1 MMQYGATYSCCLR
14 RVSGSFLGAGSFLQ
28 RGSGGIAWRSATI
41 AGGVSDSMAAGGTA
55 LRTSL
60 RGRASSIRI
69 ANRKKVE
76 MFVGKRYHLPT
87 RLRTAAPDIALEW
100 DYEKNPMHLY
110 PEIVSIG
117 FMQPVFWKCRT
128 CDHSY
133 KMSVEKRVVRG
144 GGCPRCAEREMNRS
158 MVHNTALLEQSLAG
172 EAGAER
178 QPTLLPGEENRA
190 LRPKRTT
197 VLNIRTKY

>member
-1 MMQYGATYSCCLR
+1 MLQYGVTYSCCLR
-14 RVSGSFLGAGSFLQ
+14 RVPSGLVGISCALQTNGGSAFTP
-28 RGSGGIAWRSATI
+28 SNSAPV
-41 AGGVSDSMAAGGTA
+41 AGGVVSTGAA
-55 LRTSL
+55 LHTSA
-60 RGRASSIRI
+60 RGRATTIRI

-100 DYEKNPMHLY
+100 DYAKNPMHLY

-117 FMQPVFWKCRT
+117 YMQPVWWKCKD
-128 CDHSY
+128 CEHSY

-144 GGCPRCAEREMNRS
+144 GGCPVCEERELSRS
-158 MVHNTALLEQSLAG
+158 MAQNTALLERSLAEG
-172 EAGAER
+172 ANAER
-178 QPTLLPGEENRA
+178 KPLLLPGEENRA

-197 VLNIRTKY
+197 MLSIRTKY

>member
-1 MMQYGATYSCCLR
+1 MLHYGSAYSRCLR
-14 RVSGSFLGAGSFLQ
+14 QVCGGLSG
-28 RGSGGIAWRSATI
+28 
-41 AGGVSDSMAAGGTA
+41 GGVSLQHRNGAAFTPSTSAFTAVGGVVSAGAA
-55 LRTSL
+55 LHTSV
-60 RGRASSIRI
+60 RGKATNIRI

-76 MFVGKRYHLPT
+76 MFVAKRYHLPT

-110 PEIVSIG
+110 PEIVGIG
-117 FMQPVFWKCRT
+117 YMQPVFWKCRG

-144 GGCPRCAEREMNRS
+144 GGCPVCEERELNRS
-158 MVHNTALLEQSLAG
+158 MAQNDAFMERNLAG
-172 EAGAER
+172 DATAEET
-178 QPTLLPGEENRA
+178 PPLLPGEENRA

-197 VLNIRTKY
+197 VLNLRTKY